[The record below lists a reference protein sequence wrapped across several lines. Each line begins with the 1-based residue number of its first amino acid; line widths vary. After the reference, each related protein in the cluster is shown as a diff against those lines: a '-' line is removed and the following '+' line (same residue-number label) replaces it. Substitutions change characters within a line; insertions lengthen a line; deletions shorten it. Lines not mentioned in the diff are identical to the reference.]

1 MKYFKNITPYTPLKI
16 GEIVSHQGN
25 QIASKSLINNEQTE
39 LRFFSYAKGETIDK
53 EHYEMETIFFITEG
67 SLKIVYNETDEMVL
81 EAGEMMAL
89 ESGIDY
95 GVEAL
100 TDAKAYNILVKS

>member
-1 MKYFKNITPYTPLKI
+1 MKYFKNIVPYTALNV
-16 GEIVSHQGN
+16 GEIVSHKGN
-25 QIASKSLINNEQTE
+25 QIASKSFINNEHTE

-53 EHYEMETIFFITEG
+53 EYYEMETMFFIIEG
-67 SLKIVYNETDEMVL
+67 SLKIVYGEQDEIIL
-81 EAGEMMAL
+81 HKGQMMAL

-100 TDAKAYNILVKS
+100 TDCKAYNILVKS

>member
-1 MKYFKNITPYTPLKI
+1 MKYFKNIDPYITLNV
-16 GEIVSHQGN
+16 GEVVSHKGN
-25 QIASKSLINNEQTE
+25 QIASKSFINNEHTE

-53 EHYEMETIFFITEG
+53 EYYEMETIFFITEG
-67 SLKIVYNETDEMVL
+67 ILKVVYGEEDEIILEKGQMV
-81 EAGEMMAL
+81 AL

-100 TDAKAYNILVKS
+100 TDCKAYNILVKS